1 MQGTGRAKMGET
13 GMSEAGAGSGPAPQD
28 PPDPLPLKAV
38 HRHGWD
44 APPSAPAARAKAP
57 RTARR
62 REELLQKIID
72 YMADH
77 GIDELSYRKLA
88 DELGVSPY
96 TLVYHFGKKDEL
108 LTQVIH
114 AIERSEWGLFGSGI
128 FSAEAQ
134 IKEWEWGLRPENQ
147 PKLRLIFEAAM
158 LEARSPG
165 RFGEAIHLVL
175 PAWHTMVERWL
186 RQRGL
191 SAERASTE
199 ARLFVDTVLGLQFDL
214 VLTGRKQET
223 TAAFLAAFR
232 RLEEAISHAHSQDL
246 WCAEKV
252 PV

>member
-1 MQGTGRAKMGET
+1 
-13 GMSEAGAGSGPAPQD
+13 MSGADAQSGPVPRDSQG
-28 PPDPLPLKAV
+28 PLRPAAARKQSGGV
-38 HRHGWD
+38 
-44 APPSAPAARAKAP
+44 PSSAPAARAKAP
-57 RTARR
+57 RTAGR
-62 REELLQKIID
+62 REELIQKIIA

-88 DELGVSPY
+88 DALGVSHY

-108 LTQVIH
+108 LTEVIH
-114 AIERSEWGLFGSGI
+114 AIERSEWGLFGNGN

-134 IKEWEWGLRPENQ
+134 TKEWEWGLRPENQ

-175 PAWHTMVERWL
+175 PAWHSMVERWL

-191 SAERASTE
+191 SAARARTE

-214 VLTGRKQET
+214 VLTGRRKET
-223 TAAFLAAFR
+223 TAAFRAALQ
-232 RLEEAISHAHSQDL
+232 RLEEAISHGHR
-246 WCAEKV
+246 V
-252 PV
+252 

>member
-1 MQGTGRAKMGET
+1 MG
-13 GMSEAGAGSGPAPQD
+13 AVDAGSGAASQD
-28 PPDPLPLKAV
+28 SPDPLPPKAA
-38 HRHGWD
+38 RTQDRD
-44 APPSAPAARAKAP
+44 APPSAPAARAKAS
-57 RTARR
+57 RTGDR
-62 REELLQKIID
+62 REELLQKIIA

-88 DELGVSPY
+88 DALGVSPY

-114 AIERSEWGLFGSGI
+114 AIERSEWGLFGSGN

-134 IKEWEWGLRPENQ
+134 TEEWEWGLRPENQ

-186 RQRGL
+186 RQQGL
-191 SAERASTE
+191 STAHASTE

-214 VLTGRKQET
+214 VLTGRQQET
-223 TAAFLAAFR
+223 TTAFR
-232 RLEEAISHAHSQDL
+232 AALQRLEQAISHTRTQ
-246 WCAEKV
+246 E
-252 PV
+252 